1 MSDCITLKGMI
12 LETHPYGEA
21 DKRIV
26 ILTGERGRVTAFAR
40 GARRPKSVF
49 AASTEPFV
57 FGEFELYPGKS
68 AYSLE
73 KVNVKE
79 YFREISTDIDKA
91 ALGFYFLELAGY
103 YAVEESEERDLTNLL
118 YMGIKAIL
126 TPGLNTGYIRR
137 AFEFRA
143 MVVFGEYPDML
154 EDTRPAPF
162 DLLSGNALNVMRF
175 IQTAG
180 LKELFA
186 VLPEEG
192 VMCEI
197 DKAMDIYINAH
208 RHHVFKSL
216 ELLNSMW

>member
-1 MSDCITLKGMI
+1 MSDNITVKGMI
-12 LETHPYGEA
+12 LETHPHSEA

-26 ILTGERGRVTAFAR
+26 ILTGERGKVTAFAR
-40 GARRPKSVF
+40 GARRARSMF
-49 AASTEPFV
+49 SASTEPFV

-73 KVNVKE
+73 KVNVLE
-79 YFREISTDIDKA
+79 YFREISADIDKA

-103 YAVEESEERDLTNLL
+103 YGVEENDERELTNLL
-118 YMGIKAIL
+118 YMGIKALL
-126 TPGLNTGYIRR
+126 TPGLDAQYIRR
-137 AFEFRA
+137 AFEFRS

-154 EDTRPAPF
+154 TDTPARPF
-162 DLLSGNALNVMRF
+162 DELSLNALNIMRF

-186 VLPEEG
+186 AQPG
-192 VMCEI
+192 VSAMSEI
-197 DKAMDIYINAH
+197 DRAMDRYISSH

-216 ELLNSMW
+216 ELLEGL

>member
-1 MSDCITLKGMI
+1 MSDYITAKGMV

-26 ILTGERGRVTAFAR
+26 ILTGERGKVTAFAR
-40 GARRPKSVF
+40 GARRARSVF
-49 AASTEPFV
+49 SASTEPFV
-57 FGEFELYPGKS
+57 FGEFVLYPGKN

-73 KVNVKE
+73 KVNVIE
-79 YFREISTDIDKA
+79 YFREISSDIDKA

-103 YAVEESEERDLTNLL
+103 YAIEENDEREFANLL
-118 YMGIKAIL
+118 YMAVKALL
-126 TPGLNTGYIRR
+126 TPGLDLSYIRR
-137 AFEFRA
+137 AFEFRS

-154 EDTRPAPF
+154 PESVARPF
-162 DLLSGNALNVMRF
+162 DGLSVEALNTMRF

-186 VLPEEG
+186 VHPEPQ
-192 VMCEI
+192 VMSEI
-197 DKAMDIYINAH
+197 DKAMDMYIRHH

-216 ELLNSMW
+216 ELLDDMC